1 MSSPLHVERVGDEVL
16 VTVADDEGTTVVA
29 LPIPEGVDE
38 FVEALLREAGMW
50 HE

>member
-1 MSSPLHVERVGDEVL
+1 VTEAVHLQRVGDEIVM
-16 VTVADDEGTTVVA
+16 TIADEEGSTVVS
-29 LPIPEGVDE
+29 LPIPGGVDE